1 MKPPERVGSTAFI
14 AVLFLAVG
22 VLAWSLEFHA
32 PLHADTSPLSA
43 VPAEIAG
50 REGVDLPLEQGAEA
64 MLRADH
70 NLLRAYTNRSGDL
83 VWAYVGYYGTTRG
96 GRPEH
101 TPAACYEAHG
111 WSILERRVFSVP
123 GAPGLRVNEYLVE
136 QGEMRQLVQFWF
148 RSHRSTGLVGGWD
161 QAIDR
166 LVGRV
171 RDGRADGAL
180 VRVSAPIGDDGTEA
194 TRDRVSTFAA
204 ALDRELSN
212 HWPVETPLAD
222 SR

>member
-22 VLAWSLEFHA
+22 VLAWSLEFRA
-32 PLHADTSPLSA
+32 PLYADTSPLSA